1 MDGRTASHRAR
12 TTRRGAHSAAAAAGA
27 ALAILLGGCGSVTA
41 HVSGRRVFVQD
52 CQFCHSVNGHPVPEQ
67 QGGDLRGLPMT
78 RTELIQ
84 STAGMPKLHG
94 PLTGPE
100 IRAVVAYLQSL
111 RPR

>member
-1 MDGRTASHRAR
+1 M
-12 TTRRGAHSAAAAAGA
+12 AAGT
-27 ALAILLGGCGSVTA
+27 ALVTLLGGCGSVA
-41 HVSGRRVFVQD
+41 PHVSGQRVFTQD
-52 CQFCHSVNGHPVPEQ
+52 CEFCHSVNGHPLPVQ
-67 QGGDLRGLPMT
+67 QGGDLRGLPMS

-94 PLTGPE
+94 PLTSAE